1 MGKKL
6 LSQRHPIFY
15 FLAVWE
21 KRLVRYFKWYIGR
34 EKYSFKRTEEDLEYR
49 VKAHQSLLM
58 RKLGDSD
65 MKLQQNKIQNLK
77 TALKKIDGIHIYPGE
92 TFSFWRLIGF
102 PTKKK
107 GYVSGMVLSRGE
119 VKEGTGGGLCQLS
132 NLLHWMVLHSPLI
145 IKERAHHS
153 FDPFPDN
160 GRVLPFGSG
169 AAVFYNYVDL
179 QFVNNTPYVFQIR
192 LNLTETHLKGEL
204 RSNNELTHSYHIYEK
219 GDHFQLIGNKHY
231 RKNEIWRKVFD
242 KNTGNLLEKQL
253 MIKNYAEVKYTP
265 LELKDINELNL

>member
-219 GDHFQLIGNKHY
+219 GDQFQLIGNKYY